1 MKNIFYLLGITLF
14 IQSCAPGISQY
25 QTAKT
30 LGLGNSAH
38 TLSLEL
44 DNDDASFGTAPGD
57 PLDVNLS
64 YRYQRGITEK
74 RDFGV
79 GIGLTLQGFIGIGIN
94 SKHQLIQ
101 DKLSLNIP
109 LVLKGVGGTRIET
122 TPTLLYTYNPDKNI
136 KNTICI
142 QYIAFYDNLE
152 EENNNFMFT
161 APNRA
166 IYLAHNWMIKSNY
179 INFFPEVGVVIQND
193 GYSPFYNLKI
203 GIGATLNRNK
213 N

>member
-1 MKNIFYLLGITLF
+1 MKNIFYLLVITLF

-25 QTAKT
+25 QTAET
-30 LGLGNSAH
+30 LGLENSAH

-109 LVLKGVGGTRIET
+109 LVLKGVGGTRFET
-122 TPTLLYTYNPDKNI
+122 TPTLLYTYNTEDNV
-136 KNTICI
+136 KNTVCI
-142 QYIAFYDNLE
+142 QYIAYYDDLQE
-152 EENNNFMFT
+152 DENSIFT
-161 APNRA
+161 APTSA
-166 IYLAHNWMIKSNY
+166 FYLAHNWMLKSKY
-179 INFFPEVGVVIQND
+179 VNFFPEVGVVIRNN
-193 GYSPFYNLKI
+193 GYAPFYNLKI
-203 GIGATLNRNK
+203 GLGATLNREK
-213 N
+213 K